1 MATTSMPVLRTR
13 WVSWLVAAAK
23 CLTPQDM
30 IHSWTVTG
38 VREVNLLHKRTTELS
53 ILFTACA
60 LGGKCAD
67 SAAVLAPLSVVAE
80 ARASTVCTFRWAS

>member
-23 CLTPQDM
+23 RLTPQDM

-38 VREVNLLHKRTTELS
+38 VREVNLLHKERQNFPFYLRHVP
-53 ILFTACA
+53 LAA
-60 LGGKCAD
+60 
-67 SAAVLAPLSVVAE
+67 SAQTVQQYWPHCPL
-80 ARASTVCTFRWAS
+80 